1 MVITGERRRPHE
13 NRRAVGFGSIVAA
26 LVALVMLI
34 GAPAGVA
41 LAHAEVIEVVPA
53 SNSVLAESPAEVT
66 VTFSEAV
73 SLNGG
78 SVEVFDDTGETV
90 PSEARIADTTI
101 VIELPEP
108 LADGTYVV
116 AWRVVSADSHPVSG
130 TSVFSVGAPSIGAP
144 ADVDVGP
151 EIPGVV
157 SAWRVVAMAAT
168 YAGVLAS
175 VGLWW
180 YARRWHRLAAELDA
194 ELAGDEDE
202 GDDDDLAMSGD
213 DPPPHSDPLDLP
225 VDTVDGFVDDGIVTA
240 LRRVGRWQIGAGLLG
255 IAGLLVAFPA
265 RLVTVGGGWDALR
278 DGGFVSDT
286 LTGPIG
292 MATLA
297 TIVGV
302 LGLIAFRPSRGG
314 ASTIVVG
321 LVLTLAALGGF
332 ALEGHTRTK
341 HPTWVIVVS
350 DIVHTS
356 AGAVWIGG
364 VIALAL
370 TLRLTRGPWRARI
383 VLDVSSWALW
393 AVIAVSIT
401 GLVMGMIV
409 LVTFNALADTG
420 YGLALLVKVALVVV
434 LLALGE
440 RNRLVLVPAIEESE
454 MTGDPKPAEWAIRS
468 LRRSVF
474 AELLVFG
481 ALLIA
486 TGTLV
491 GRSPVI
497 ASDAP
502 ISGEH
507 ATSGVAEPVTVELS
521 SGVGSVTMTLDPG
534 QVGGNMLMLVL
545 TDPTGAPLALTEP
558 PTVELREQDRG
569 IGPLTVVA
577 EDVGDSNYH
586 AITDIPFAGTWEV
599 TVRAR
604 TSTFDS
610 SVASTTFVVTD

>member
-1 MVITGERRRPHE
+1 MSSMVTAGVTRHDRRRAL
-13 NRRAVGFGSIVAA
+13 RLGSIVAA
-26 LVALVMLI
+26 LVALTLLTC
-34 GAPAGVA
+34 APAGVA

-53 SNSVLAESPAEVT
+53 SNSVLAESPSEVT
-66 VTFSEAV
+66 VTFSEAI
-73 SLNGG
+73 SLNSG

-130 TSVFSVGAPSIGAP
+130 TSVFSVGAPSSGAP
-144 ADVDVGP
+144 VDVDVAP
-151 EIPGVV
+151 EASGVV
-157 SAWRVVAMAAT
+157 SAWRVAAMAAT

-180 YARRWHRLAAELDA
+180 YARRWHRLAADLDA
-194 ELAGDEDE
+194 ELA
-202 GDDDDLAMSGD
+202 DDDDEGLNVD
-213 DPPPHSDPLDLP
+213 EPTPPSDPLERP

-240 LRRVGRWQIGAGLLG
+240 LQRVGRWQIGAGLLG
-255 IAGLLVAFPA
+255 VVGILLLLPA
-265 RLVTVGGGWDALR
+265 RVVTIGGGWDALS
-278 DGGFVSDT
+278 DGGFISDT

-292 MATLA
+292 LA
-297 TIVGV
+297 MLVTIAGAV
-302 LGLIAFRPSRGG
+302 GLIAFRPSRGG
-314 ASTIVVG
+314 ASSIVVG
-321 LVLTLAALGGF
+321 LVFTLAALGGF

-341 HPTWVIVVS
+341 EPAWLIVVS

-370 TLRLTRGPWRARI
+370 TLRRTRGPWRARI
-383 VLDVSSWALW
+383 VLDVSSWVLW
-393 AVIAVSIT
+393 AVIAVSVT

-434 LLALGE
+434 LVALGE
-440 RNRLVLVPAIEESE
+440 RNRLVLVPAIEQSE
-454 MTGDPKPAEWAIRS
+454 MTGDPKPAEWALRG

-474 AELLVFG
+474 AEVVVFG

-502 ISGEH
+502 TTDGEH
-507 ATSGVAEPVTVELS
+507 ATSGSAEPATVELS

-534 QVGGNMLMLVL
+534 QVGSNMLMLVL
-545 TDPTGAPLALTEP
+545 TDTTGAPLTLTEP
-558 PTVELREQDRG
+558 PTVELREEQRG
-569 IGPLTVVA
+569 IGPLTVA
-577 EDVGDSNYH
+577 AQDVGNTTYH
-586 AITDIPFAGTWEV
+586 AITDIPFTGSWEV

-604 TSTFDS
+604 TGTFDS
-610 SVASTTFVVTD
+610 GVATTTFVVTD